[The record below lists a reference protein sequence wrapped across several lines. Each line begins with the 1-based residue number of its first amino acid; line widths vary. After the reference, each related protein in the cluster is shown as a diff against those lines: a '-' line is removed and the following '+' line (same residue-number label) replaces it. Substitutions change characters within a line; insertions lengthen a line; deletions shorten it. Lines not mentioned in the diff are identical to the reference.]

1 MRNLLCMAITC
12 CSLLLGDLALAQQ
25 TTKSKVIYRYKN
37 KEGVTVLDSKIPA
50 EYVNNGYEIVSQSG
64 NVIKVIPP
72 VVQGAE
78 GERLRKA
85 KLQREEQARE
95 DLQLR
100 RSYSNVADIDSAKT
114 RNLESLL
121 GNISILQANLSSARK
136 RLQDYQTQAA
146 TIERSGRQLPDEL
159 LKNINNLVQEEKD
172 IQLQIQQREQEHKE
186 VAEKFDRDRAR
197 FIEISK
203 QPQSSNAAH

>member
-1 MRNLLCMAITC
+1 MRNLFYLAITC
-12 CSLLLGDLALAQQ
+12 GFLLLGDIALAQEN
-25 TTKSKVIYRYKN
+25 TKGKVIYRYKN

-50 EYVNNGYEIVSQSG
+50 EYVNSGYEIVSRTG
-64 NVIKVIPP
+64 KVIKVIAP

-78 GERLRKA
+78 GERLRLE
-85 KLQREEQARE
+85 KLQRVEQARE

-100 RSYSNVADIDSAKT
+100 RSYSNVADIDSAKA
-114 RNLESLL
+114 RNLESLR
-121 GNISILQANLSSARK
+121 GNISILQTNLTSARK

-172 IQLQIQQREQEHKE
+172 IQMQIQQREQEHKE
-186 VAEKFDRDRAR
+186 VEEKFDRDRAR
-197 FIEISK
+197 FIEINK
-203 QPQSSNAAH
+203 QPAP